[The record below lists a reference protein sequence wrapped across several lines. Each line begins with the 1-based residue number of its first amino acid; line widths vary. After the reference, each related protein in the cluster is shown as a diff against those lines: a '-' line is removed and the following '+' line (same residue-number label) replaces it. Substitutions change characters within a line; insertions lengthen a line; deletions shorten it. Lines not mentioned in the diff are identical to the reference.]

1 MSYKIPIT
9 SAFLIFP
16 FIAFLF
22 TIPYILVQYHKYGS
36 INKFR
41 TIIIYSFIL
50 YLITIYF
57 LVILPL
63 PSIDYVKDL
72 TTPKYN
78 LVPFKAVFDFIKET
92 PLVITNP
99 STYILA
105 LKDASFYTIAFN
117 IIMTIPFG
125 IYLRYYFKCSFKK
138 VLVYSF
144 ILSLFFEITQ
154 LTGLYFIYP
163 RAYRLFDIDDL
174 ITNTLGGIL
183 GYFIANRLKFLPT
196 REEIDTKA
204 LEDGKTVSGLR
215 RITLFFL
222 DLFIVSLG
230 ESLIRIWINNDY
242 IKYLIYFIYF
252 VIMPSFMNNQTLGGK
267 FLNIKFEFKI
277 NNFFGLLLKEI
288 TIILYYQFIP
298 SILAS
303 GISYL
308 SKISL
313 NHVYLGLII
322 IAYFL
327 TLFFIYVITL
337 IKIWK
342 NGYIF
347 YDKVSKVKY
356 ISTILEGKNV

>member
-1 MSYKIPIT
+1 M
-9 SAFLIFP
+9 
-16 FIAFLF
+16 
-22 TIPYILVQYHKYGS
+22 LVQYHKYGS

-41 TIIIYSFIL
+41 TLIIYSFIL

-63 PSIDYVKDL
+63 PSIDYVKTL

-78 LVPFKAVFDFIKET
+78 LIPFKAVFDFIKET

-99 STYILA
+99 STYLPA
-105 LKDASFYTIAFN
+105 LKDASFYTVAFN

-138 VLVYSF
+138 VLLYSF
-144 ILSLFFEITQ
+144 FLSLFFEVTQ

-163 RAYRLFDIDDL
+163 RPYRLFDADDL
-174 ITNTLGGIL
+174 ITNTLGGVL
-183 GYFIANRLKFLPT
+183 GYFIANKLKFLPT
-196 REEIDTKA
+196 REEIDTKT
-204 LEDGKTVSGLR
+204 LEAGKTVSGLR

-222 DLFIVSLG
+222 DLIIVTLIEG
-230 ESLIRIWINNDY
+230 IIRIAIYNNDC

-252 VIMPSFMNNQTLGGK
+252 VIMPCIMNNQTLGGK
-267 FLNIKFEFKI
+267 FLNVKFEFEM

-288 TIILYYQFIP
+288 TILLYYQFIP

-308 SKISL
+308 SNTNLSYA
-313 NHVYLGLII
+313 YLGLII
-322 IAYFL
+322 IAHFL
-327 TLFFIYVITL
+327 VLFFIYIITF

-342 NGYIF
+342 NGHIF

-356 ISTILEGKNV
+356 ASTILEGKNV

>member
-1 MSYKIPIT
+1 M
-9 SAFLIFP
+9 
-16 FIAFLF
+16 
-22 TIPYILVQYHKYGS
+22 
-36 INKFR
+36 
-41 TIIIYSFIL
+41 
-50 YLITIYF
+50 
-57 LVILPL
+57 
-63 PSIDYVKDL
+63 
-72 TTPKYN
+72 
-78 LVPFKAVFDFIKET
+78 
-92 PLVITNP
+92 
-99 STYILA
+99 
-105 LKDASFYTIAFN
+105 
-117 IIMTIPFG
+117 
-125 IYLRYYFKCSFKK
+125 
-138 VLVYSF
+138 
-144 ILSLFFEITQ
+144 FFEVTQ

-183 GYFIANRLKFLPT
+183 GYFIANKLKFLPT

-222 DLFIVSLG
+222 DLFIVNLG
-230 ESLIRIWINNDY
+230 ESLIKIWINNDY

-267 FLNIKFEFKI
+267 FLNVKFEFKI

-303 GISYL
+303 GIFYL
-308 SKISL
+308 SETSL

-322 IAYFL
+322 IVYFL
-327 TLFFIYVITL
+327 ILFFIYIITF

-342 NGYIF
+342 NGHIF
-347 YDKVSKVKY
+347 YDKVSRVKY
-356 ISTILEGKNV
+356 ISTILEGKNGNNSIAKS